1 MKGAVRIVS
10 LCPSITETLIGLGLE
25 SQLVGVTR
33 FCIHPAE
40 VVARLEKVGGTKTPE
55 LDRIRALAPDLIFMN
70 EEENRRE
77 DFEALSADFRID
89 ATLPKK
95 VSEVP
100 ALLRHLGT
108 LTGTEALAEQHATA
122 LEQSLAAL
130 LADPPPPF
138 RYAYLIWRD
147 PWMAVNR
154 DTYVADLWAQ
164 AGGVGV
170 FDDHPDRYPILR
182 LAELAE
188 AAPDLLLLPD
198 EPFPFQEKHRAELAG
213 LLPHTAIRLVS
224 GDDCCWHG
232 LRTLRGVELVGR
244 LAREPF
250 KRAQR

>member
-1 MKGAVRIVS
+1 MRIVS

-40 VVARLEKVGGTKTPE
+40 VVAKLEKVGGTKTPE
-55 LDRIRALAPDLIFMN
+55 LDRIRALAPDFIFMN

-77 DFEALSADFRID
+77 DYEALAADFRID
-89 ATLPKK
+89 STLPKK
-95 VSEVP
+95 VREVP
-100 ALLRHLGT
+100 ALLRHLGA
-108 LTGTEALAEQHATA
+108 LTGTEALAEQQAQA
-122 LEQSLAAL
+122 LEQSLEDLAANP
-130 LADPPPPF
+130 APAF
-138 RYAYLIWRD
+138 RYAYLIWRE

-164 AGGVGV
+164 AGGIGV
-170 FDDHPDRYPILR
+170 FDDHPDRYPIVR
-182 LAELAE
+182 LAELAD

-232 LRTLRGVELVGR
+232 LRTRRGVELVGR
-244 LAREPF
+244 LAKEPF

>member
-1 MKGAVRIVS
+1 MKGVVRIVS

-40 VVARLEKVGGTKTPE
+40 VVAKLEKVGGTKTPE

-77 DFEALSADFRID
+77 DYEALAADFRID
-89 ATLPKK
+89 STLPKK
-95 VSEVP
+95 VREVP
-100 ALLRHLGT
+100 ALLRHLGA
-108 LTGTEALAEQHATA
+108 LTGTEALAEQQAQA
-122 LEQSLAAL
+122 LEQSLEDLAANP
-130 LADPPPPF
+130 APAF
-138 RYAYLIWRD
+138 RYAYLIWRE

-164 AGGVGV
+164 AGGIGV
-170 FDDHPDRYPILR
+170 FDDHPDRYPIVR
-182 LAELAE
+182 LAELAD

-232 LRTLRGVELVGR
+232 LRTRRGVELVGR
-244 LAREPF
+244 LAKEPF
-250 KRAQR
+250 KRGQR